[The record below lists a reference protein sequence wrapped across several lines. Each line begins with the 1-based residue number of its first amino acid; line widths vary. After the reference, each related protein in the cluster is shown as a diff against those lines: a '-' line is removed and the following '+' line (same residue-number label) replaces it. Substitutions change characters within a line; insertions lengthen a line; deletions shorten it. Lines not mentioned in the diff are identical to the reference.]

1 MVDIGQVVVH
11 QDHGLCKI
19 IGMEHVNYV
28 DKDYYVMYA
37 KNDQVTKIMVPCDKI
52 DTLCRRV
59 ITEEECLKVID
70 QIKNLDE
77 DFITDNKKRK
87 EEYLKMLQSGD
98 LLNIAH
104 LIKLLYHLFEEKKA
118 NNKAIG
124 TVDISMFNDAKNRLF
139 SEMQYVL
146 KLNSFDDVE
155 LFIKNRI
162 EN

>member
-1 MVDIGQVVVH
+1 
-11 QDHGLCKI
+11 
-19 IGMEHVNYV
+19 
-28 DKDYYVMYA
+28 
-37 KNDQVTKIMVPCDKI
+37 
-52 DTLCRRV
+52 
-59 ITEEECLKVID
+59 
-70 QIKNLDE
+70 
-77 DFITDNKKRK
+77 
-87 EEYLKMLQSGD
+87 MLQSGD